1 MEEYQ
6 GGRNNKEEEDKGGD
20 NDEKSDD
27 EDRDAISTATEK
39 QGTTGRK
46 KSRTEDMNDGDNTSH
61 ISEDFIRHQ
70 GTTLIQ

>member
-1 MEEYQ
+1 MEEYE
-6 GGRNNKEEEDKGGD
+6 GGRNNKEEEYKGGD
-20 NDEKSDD
+20 NDGKRED

-46 KSRTEDMNDGDNTSH
+46 KSRTEDMNGGDNTSH
-61 ISEDFIRHQ
+61 ISEGFIRHQ